1 MHIHLAQHGEA
12 KPEEIDPQRRLTEN
26 GARAVQKVAN
36 FLRTSSGSL
45 EVDTIWHSGK
55 PRAQQTAELLG
66 PATRAGQ
73 GAVIQHDGLAPKDAV
88 EPIRRELEQGNSNVM
103 IVGHLPF
110 LGRLSA
116 LLLTGNADNDVVA
129 FQFGCVVC
137 LNRDDAGKWKLE
149 WMIVPKLLRR

>member
-1 MHIHLAQHGEA
+1 MHIYLVQHGES
-12 KPEEIDPQRRLTEN
+12 KPEEIDPERRLTQN
-26 GARAVQKVAN
+26 GTRAVQKVAD
-36 FLRTSSGSL
+36 FLRMSGAL

-66 PATRAGQ
+66 PATHAGE
-73 GAVIQHDGLAPKDAV
+73 GAVMQHDGLAPKDAV
-88 EPIRRELEQGNSNVM
+88 EPIQRELEQESSNVM

-110 LGRLSA
+110 LGRLAA

-137 LNRDDAGKWKLE
+137 LKRGDSGTWKLE
-149 WMIVPKLLRR
+149 WMMVPELLGG

>member
-1 MHIHLAQHGEA
+1 MQIYLVQHGES

-55 PRAQQTAELLG
+55 PRAQQTAELLR
-66 PATRAGQ
+66 PATRAGEE
-73 GAVIQHDGLAPKDAV
+73 AVMKHDGLAPKDPAD
-88 EPIRRELEQGNSNVM
+88 PIQRELGQGNSDVM

>member
-1 MHIHLAQHGEA
+1 MHIYLVQHGES

-55 PRAQQTAELLG
+55 PRAQQTAELLR
-66 PATRAGQ
+66 PATRAGEE
-73 GAVIQHDGLAPKDAV
+73 AVMQHDGLAPKDPA
-88 EPIRRELEQGNSNVM
+88 EPIQRELDQGNSDVM

-129 FQFGCVVC
+129 FQFACVVC